1 MLGFFDVEQLND
13 NAVRLTF
20 LGWGTRSATSASPGC
35 GRTRPCTNLFV
46 RFAPS
51 WFPTTKNICAW
62 KSIPACMLLFCNF
75 LCGVYAYVL
84 RVGACKQYIQY
95 SAHETPSL
103 DNKQNH
109 CTTLLIQLVFCDH
122 FASIVFFTPCL
133 ACSYRVSALACT
145 AHTKASQGAERM
157 HDKLLRDTA

>member
-35 GRTRPCTNLFV
+35 GRTRPCTNLFMRV
-46 RFAPS
+46 APS

-75 LCGVYAYVL
+75 LCGVL
-84 RVGACKQYIQY
+84 RICLTHRRVQTVYPIFCTLNPIAGQQTKPLNNSPHSPCPLPLWFFSHHALPAVIAFLHWRKPHIQ
-95 SAHETPSL
+95 TPARGQ
-103 DNKQNH
+103 KG
-109 CTTLLIQLVFCDH
+109 CTT
-122 FASIVFFTPCL
+122 S
-133 ACSYRVSALACT
+133 S
-145 AHTKASQGAERM
+145 
-157 HDKLLRDTA
+157 